1 MAYTGEF
8 ALQVEGYSD
17 GVRRKWADGKT
28 QTVESLLDDIVIGIE
43 ALLAAR
49 KAAREEREERQ
60 RVWEELS
67 RRRDLARQRNEREG
81 KRLTYIRSVMDL
93 GDEADRL
100 RRWLDRP
107 EVKTGGAGTDY
118 ASLVAWVKQRVSN
131 LEATLDPS
139 HIDDDLKAK
148 KLFPEVDDLAD
159 PLGEPPSEPR
169 YW

>member
-1 MAYTGEF
+1 
-8 ALQVEGYSD
+8 
-17 GVRRKWADGKT
+17 
-28 QTVESLLDDIVIGIE
+28 VIGIE

-49 KAAREEREERQ
+49 KAAREEQEERQ

-67 RRRDLARQRNEREG
+67 RRRDLARQRQERED
-81 KRLTYIRSVMDL
+81 KRLIYIRSVMDL

-107 EVKTGGAGTDY
+107 EVKPGGASTDY
-118 ASLVAWVKQRVSN
+118 ARLVAWVKQRISN
-131 LEATLDPS
+131 LEATLDTG
-139 HIDDDLKAK
+139 HIDGDLAK